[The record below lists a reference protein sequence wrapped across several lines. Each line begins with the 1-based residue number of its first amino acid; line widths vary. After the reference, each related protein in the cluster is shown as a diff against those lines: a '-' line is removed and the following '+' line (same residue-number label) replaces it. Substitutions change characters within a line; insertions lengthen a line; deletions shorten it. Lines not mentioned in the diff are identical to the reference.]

1 MSERFPVAF
10 EQAMQQR
17 LGKEWLAFA
26 ESIQRPSPVSIR
38 SNPRKNFSGTGLEPV
53 PWSTTGFYLKER
65 PVFTLDPLLHAGAYY
80 VQEASS
86 MFVEF
91 AFRNAVSKDQTLKVL
106 DLCGAPGGKSTLIAS
121 LISSESLL
129 VANEV
134 IRSRAGILA
143 ENLQKWGS
151 DNVVVTNND
160 PEDFQQLNGFFDV
173 MVVDAPCSGE
183 GLFRKDPDAMKEWS
197 EENVDLCSKRQRR
210 ILADVWPAL
219 KEDGILIYST
229 CTYNGILIYSTCTYN
244 VLENEENLQWIAS
257 ENDVEFISL
266 PVDPSWGVEV
276 VDDGKIKGYRFYP
289 HKVNGEGFFLSVIRK
304 KEKEDEIRIKA
315 PKNGFA
321 TPTKKILETVQSWV
335 MAPEEKSFIQR
346 NDVLQFFP
354 ASLRNEIEF
363 ISKQLKIVIAG
374 TFMATVKHDK
384 VIPEHAMALSTF
396 LNQANFSLHEVTLEN
411 ALKYLRKETLPAD
424 GSILGF
430 SLITYQNTP
439 LGWVNVLSNR
449 INNLYPAEWRIRM
462 K

>member
-1 MSERFPVAF
+1 
-10 EQAMQQR
+10 
-17 LGKEWLAFA
+17 
-26 ESIQRPSPVSIR
+26 
-38 SNPRKNFSGTGLEPV
+38 
-53 PWSTTGFYLKER
+53 
-65 PVFTLDPLLHAGAYY
+65 
-80 VQEASS
+80 
-86 MFVEF
+86 
-91 AFRNAVSKDQTLKVL
+91 
-106 DLCGAPGGKSTLIAS
+106 
-121 LISSESLL
+121 
-129 VANEV
+129 
-134 IRSRAGILA
+134 
-143 ENLQKWGS
+143 
-151 DNVVVTNND
+151 
-160 PEDFQQLNGFFDV
+160 
-173 MVVDAPCSGE
+173 
-183 GLFRKDPDAMKEWS
+183 
-197 EENVDLCSKRQRR
+197 
-210 ILADVWPAL
+210 
-219 KEDGILIYST
+219 
-229 CTYNGILIYSTCTYN
+229 
-244 VLENEENLQWIAS
+244 
-257 ENDVEFISL
+257 
-266 PVDPSWGVEV
+266 
-276 VDDGKIKGYRFYP
+276 
-289 HKVNGEGFFLSVIRK
+289 VNGEGFFLSVIRK